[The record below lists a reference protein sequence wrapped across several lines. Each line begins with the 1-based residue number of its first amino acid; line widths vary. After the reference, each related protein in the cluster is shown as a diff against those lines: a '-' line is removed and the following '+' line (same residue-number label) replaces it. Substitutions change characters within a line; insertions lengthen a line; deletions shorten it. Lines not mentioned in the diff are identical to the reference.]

1 MGSFERVVR
10 QVLELYTEKRVKRAS
25 AALSYYLTMSIFP
38 LIICLYGLLDENYDK
53 AIRVLGFLEQFL
65 SAETI
70 RLMHGFLLHVAISR
84 GGTIL
89 IAGLTVL
96 LTTASAAVRTLQ
108 STIGEMQG
116 GQRFQGLMGF
126 LFSVLFSLVFLA
138 ATYFAIVVMLTGRD
152 VLELINGYLPFVDV
166 RNSWQWLRFVLLAGN
181 EFVILWGVYEVSKR
195 RSDQYRTLCGALF
208 ATAATVIMSFVFS
221 VFIAASARY
230 PLVYG
235 SLASMILL
243 MLWLYMSC
251 QIIFVGAAVNVA
263 MCEGERDLT
272 ATGGND
278 TMNLEMDGNPQRKR
292 LNQKGERIDA
302 KGKTHSPC
310 E

>member
-1 MGSFERVVR
+1 MGSFERVAR
-10 QVLELYTEKRVKRAS
+10 RVLELYTEKRVKRAS

-38 LIICLYGLLDENYDK
+38 LIICLYGLLDENYDR

-65 SAETI
+65 SAETV
-70 RLMHGFLLHVAISR
+70 RLMRGFLLHVSISR

-89 IAGLTVL
+89 LAGLTVL

-126 LFSVLFSLVFLA
+126 LFSILFSLVFLA
-138 ATYFAIVVMLTGRD
+138 AMYFAVVVLLTGRD
-152 VLELINGYLPFVDV
+152 VLELIHGYLPVVDV
-166 RNSWQWLRFVLLAGN
+166 RNSWQWLRFVLLAGS
-181 EFVILWGVYEVSKR
+181 EFAILWGVYEVSKR
-195 RSDQYRTLCGALF
+195 RSDRYRTLCGALF
-208 ATAATVIMSFVFS
+208 ATVATVVMSFVFS

-263 MCEGERDLT
+263 MCEGSG
-272 ATGGND
+272 A
-278 TMNLEMDGNPQRKR
+278 
-292 LNQKGERIDA
+292 
-302 KGKTHSPC
+302 
-310 E
+310 